1 MSSTSQDQ
9 VGSKLV
15 NGAAWI
21 AVSIAVAF
29 GLGVIGLGI
38 AGTMILRGWALSTL
52 WGWFVAPVFALPTLG
67 MAQAIGITMIVAL
80 MTPIKAN
87 EKERNDKPASKKTFL
102 KSLLTNCSVVLLIL
116 GVGWIVKHFL

>member
-67 MAQAIGITMIVAL
+67 MAQAIGITTIVAL

-87 EKERNDKPASKKTFL
+87 EKERNDKPASKTFL
-102 KSLLTNCSVVLLIL
+102 KSLVTNCSVVLLTL
-116 GVGWIVKHFL
+116 GIGWIVKHFL